1 MCVFLSVFS
10 PGFLYHFF
18 HRIHPDTARKN
29 ETKLTLCILAHHL
42 SYAPSLFYS
51 RGHHRRPW
59 ASTNL
64 DPFSNHPFLF
74 KEWAKPCWNR
84 SEYPAANPHLK
95 NGTTLSLWKKS
106 FKFYSLLVNT
116 VRTICIPMYYGYN
129 RNFSIYTPM
138 RFPPKR
144 ALMRCTVGFYTV
156 FWDRNSIP

>member
-10 PGFLYHFF
+10 PRFLYHFF
-18 HRIHPDTARKN
+18 LRIHPDTARKN

-106 FKFYSLLVNT
+106 FKFYSLPVNT
-116 VRTICIPMYYGYN
+116 VRMCI
-129 RNFSIYTPM
+129 
-138 RFPPKR
+138 
-144 ALMRCTVGFYTV
+144 FYTYV
-156 FWDRNSIP
+156 LRIQPQLQYLYTNAFSAKAGINTLHSRLFDNFLRQK